1 MIRLRVWAN
10 VRPMG
15 WFGHA
20 STEFFFEYDKEW
32 LNLEGGYVLAPQ
44 FPLTEQRYTGTLVR
58 SFFENLLPEGDSLDD
73 ILAAINLRTANSLE
87 ILAKLGKD
95 LPGVLSILAPDD
107 EATNSQKY
115 ADLTYEELSRR
126 LAARSAVPLL
136 ISNQQSTMSLA
147 GAQDKLGI
155 RLDEKSG
162 KLYDSL
168 GRSLST
174 HIAKPDTR
182 QAKYQPSAIN
192 EYASMKL
199 AKELKLPVPDVW
211 LLRVPEPVYVVKRYD
226 RKIVDGNIVP
236 LHQID
241 GCQLL
246 GHGAG
251 WKYERQGGLVSLPKL
266 VQALRDLPVRGQD
279 LLNFQRWVMFNY
291 LIGNADA
298 HAKNISI
305 LISDKGY
312 RVADFYDLL
321 CVRAYGDDSLALY
334 IGDQET
340 FDSVGAHS
348 WKEMCEDCGFS
359 SAPTLK
365 ELRAMANA
373 LIPAWTRVLENINKQ
388 HPDLL
393 EKEHQLLETMTSV
406 FERHTQAAISMTE
419 KGRQ

>member
-73 ILAAINLRTANSLE
+73 ILTAINLRTANSLE

>member
-168 GRSLST
+168 GCSLST

-348 WKEMCEDCGFS
+348 WKEMCKDCGFS